1 MVLGAESPGTLE
13 APSTCLVCPYNRQ
26 LASVSLPSIQDSMGV
41 RDLSRKLVCGVP
53 ARGLHPLP
61 SRTSQLPPPDP
72 ALNIHVLALN
82 LFPLS
87 IPLPSPPLP
96 SADPWRP
103 AQRGWL
109 YPQHPQR
116 GCGDGGQAGLQAAAS
131 SWSRVIVG
139 EHLPL
144 SSVFSSVKRGSQR
157 HRSVPHQEECG
168 PGVGDKHMTDLSL

>member
-41 RDLSRKLVCGVP
+41 RDLSQKLVCGVP

-96 SADPWRP
+96 CLLRTPGDLHSVA
-103 AQRGWL
+103 
-109 YPQHPQR
+109 
-116 GCGDGGQAGLQAAAS
+116 GCT
-131 SWSRVIVG
+131 
-139 EHLPL
+139 L
-144 SSVFSSVKRGSQR
+144 SIHREGVVMEDRRGSKLL
-157 HRSVPHQEECG
+157 PP
-168 PGVGDKHMTDLSL
+168 PGHV